1 MRGYATISS
10 QLFEPVAYSEIT
22 DQLVDLS
29 KYKPKPSDG
38 GVVGWIMHTQPQN
51 YMTKLDIKVQA
62 LKTKEVKSDQE
73 QGQAKSASRE
83 EL

>member
-1 MRGYATISS
+1 MRGYVIQFNQSIEIA
-10 QLFEPVAYSEIT
+10 AYLEIT

-29 KYKPKPSDG
+29 KYSPRPSDG
-38 GVVGWIMHTQPQN
+38 GVVGWVMHTEPQN
-51 YMTKLDIKVQA
+51 HKTKLDIKVQA
-62 LKTKEVKSDQE
+62 LKTKEVKSGQE

>member
-1 MRGYATISS
+1 MRGYATVSS
-10 QLFEPVAYSEIT
+10 QLIETVADSEIT

-38 GVVGWIMHTQPQN
+38 GVVGWVVHTQPQN
-51 YMTKLDIKVQA
+51 HKTKLDMKVQA
-62 LKTKEVKSDQE
+62 LKTKEVRSGQE